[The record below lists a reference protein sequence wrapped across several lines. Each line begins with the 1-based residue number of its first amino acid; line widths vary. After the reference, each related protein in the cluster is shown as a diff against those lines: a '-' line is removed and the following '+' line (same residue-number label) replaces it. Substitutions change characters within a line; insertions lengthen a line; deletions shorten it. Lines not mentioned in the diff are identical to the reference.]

1 MYFITE
7 RDPNYTIKGSH
18 DPLGF
23 QALWQTAGRCVV
35 PYLSTVSA
43 AVRDFQI
50 LCIGYA
56 LKKELNITDQQF
68 LPFFIRLEQL
78 MAYTRF
84 IYNKDPGF
92 NGIERV
98 KKKADHTTIYISNSS
113 EDQLMSSQKAYGI
126 WGKYIRPFTDI
137 GITAHPDFDQVYL
150 QKIKANPLLLKY
162 ARAFLTKSANESNTI
177 SRSSLEELSSLLEKP
192 TEAERELLIKYLL
205 QDNYEGELLRIVQQN
220 EDYKNG
226 ISLYPLIDSL
236 CNESDNQSFCTSLA
250 SIRQT
255 ERILS
260 PLARIFRYLQT
271 RSYWKETDIE
281 NDTYI
286 SAWKQTNSDISLLQE
301 DTVRSLAALFGQS
314 NIDLVKGLVNR
325 NEEVAARRNSSPWM
339 RFINSDLEI
348 NHFEGAGFSAN
359 YNPDIDTDNTYF
371 LHTFVNLYKQL
382 N

>member
-7 RDPNYTIKGSH
+7 RDPNYTIKGSR

-23 QALWQTAGRCVV
+23 QVLWQIAGRRVV
-35 PYLSTVSA
+35 PHLSTVSG

-84 IYNKDPGF
+84 IYNNDPGF

-98 KKKADHTTIYISNSS
+98 KKKADHTTIHISNSS
-113 EDQLMSSQKAYGI
+113 EHQLMSSQKAYGI

-137 GITAHPDFDQVYL
+137 DITAHPDFDQVYL

-162 ARAFLTKSANESNTI
+162 ARAFLTKSANESNRI
-177 SRSSLEELSSLLEKP
+177 SRNELQQLSSLLEKP
-192 TEAERELLIKYLL
+192 TGAERELLIKYLL

-220 EDYKNG
+220 EDYING

-236 CNESDNQSFCTSLA
+236 CNESHNQRFCASLA

-271 RSYWKETDIE
+271 RSYWKKEDIE

-286 SAWKQTNSDISLLQE
+286 SAWKLTNSDISLLQE
-301 DTVRSLAALFGQS
+301 EPVHSLAALLGQS
-314 NIDLVKGLVNR
+314 NINLVKGLVNR

-339 RFINSDLEI
+339 RFTNSGLEI
-348 NHFEGAGFSAN
+348 NHFEGAGYSAD
-359 YNPDIDTDNTYF
+359 YNPDIHNDNTYF